1 LNFRAQ
7 ALIITS
13 PREAEGISTVVARA
27 VLREDGEMR
36 FVAAVLIT
44 ACIGLSCAG
53 QMKASRPP
61 QFGAAAPTKTVPNG
75 MWGGEHIRMEV
86 NDSGADIEFD
96 CARGS
101 ISQRLELDGKGR
113 FKVQGIYRAE
123 TPAPAAV
130 DGGLTAS
137 GVKATYTGALSG
149 SSLRL
154 EVLIEGQHVPRTF
167 DLVQGDQGH
176 LAKCA

>member
-1 LNFRAQ
+1 
-7 ALIITS
+7 
-13 PREAEGISTVVARA
+13 
-27 VLREDGEMR
+27 MR
-36 FVAAVLIT
+36 FVTVILIT
-44 ACIGLSCAG
+44 VSVGLACVG
-53 QMKASRPP
+53 QMKTSRPAHSS
-61 QFGAAAPTKTVPNG
+61 AAAPTKEVPSG
-75 MWGGEHIRMEV
+75 VWGGEHIRMEV
-86 NDSGADIEFD
+86 NRSGADIEFD

-101 ISQRLELDGKGR
+101 ISQRLELDDKAR
-113 FKVQGIYRAE
+113 FKFPGVYIAR

-137 GVKATYTGALSG
+137 EVRAIYAGTLSG

-154 EVLIEGQHVPRTF
+154 EVFIAGQDLPRTF